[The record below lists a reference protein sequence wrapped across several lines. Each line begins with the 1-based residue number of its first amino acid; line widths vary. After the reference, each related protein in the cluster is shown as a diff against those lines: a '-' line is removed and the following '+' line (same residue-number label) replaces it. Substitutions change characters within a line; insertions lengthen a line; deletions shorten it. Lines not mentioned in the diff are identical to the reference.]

1 MKRKIEIILL
11 CLIVL
16 TIGCQKEE
24 LYSDRQES
32 ATESTNLQLL
42 KSGDHIVNDIMGSK
56 TKSVVLNSKVDYEY
70 PWLLDLEDN
79 KDRLV
84 YCMESEDNFT
94 DRKIIYVR
102 DGDNQFSF
110 ILERAYVSSE
120 FGNIDELDV
129 DSKATFTGILTIY
142 TIDNTPLYSY
152 FYFENQMVGETN
164 ILEYT
169 NSNKNNSK
177 RSKSGDRTIDGGML
191 PEAQCF
197 AYTEGDGSWSSPP
210 QVWFIGNSGRYTNY
224 NRGTSS
230 NTNYYRSNNSYD
242 GGSSTSNSTNSTTT
256 SNNTGGIDIEKL
268 PKDKKAS
275 VELMYLEK
283 RGDKELAEVLRTLLS
298 DSNISTED
306 KVAVYVAIHE
316 AYLQLQGEYMMAIF
330 SPENL
335 GTILSLAL
343 IPNITATTQ
352 NKVFNL
358 ALTAKDKSFVRMI
371 TGIRDA
377 LKGKGDF
384 GLGKATRK
392 EAVEMG
398 KAWVGKNYQ
407 VKSVG
412 NHIIWKS
419 NNGMRQFRMDYKPKL
434 GKTQA
439 NFQRT
444 NGTTKSF
451 EHNGHLD
458 ITN

>member
-32 ATESTNLQLL
+32 VTESTNLQLL
-42 KSGDHIVNDIMGSK
+42 KSGDLIVNDIMGSK

-94 DRKIIYVR
+94 DRKMIYVK
-102 DGDNQFSF
+102 DGDKRFNY
-110 ILERAYVSSE
+110 IVERAYVCSNVD
-120 FGNIDELDV
+120 NIEKLDV
-129 DSKATFTGILTIY
+129 DSKVNFTGILTIY
-142 TIDNTPLYSY
+142 TSENKALCSY
-152 FYFENQMVGETN
+152 FYVNNEFVGETM
-164 ILEYT
+164 IDE
-169 NSNKNNSK
+169 S
-177 RSKSGDRTIDGGML
+177 SKSLKSRLKNGEGLAHDEGKFPNLL
-191 PEAQCF
+191 PEVKVF
-197 AYTEGDGSWSSPP
+197 GDGS
-210 QVWFIGNSGRYTNY
+210 VRMDLWFLQNSGRYTNY
-224 NRGTSS
+224 NRGRSSDRTYYPSDDSYDEGGSTNNSS
-230 NTNYYRSNNSYD
+230 NSSSISNNSER
-242 GGSSTSNSTNSTTT
+242 
-256 SNNTGGIDIEKL
+256 IDPEKL
-268 PKDKKAS
+268 PKDKKAF

-283 RGDKELAEVLRTLLS
+283 RGDKELAKVLRALLN
-298 DSNISTED
+298 DPHITTED

-316 AYLQLQGEYMMAIF
+316 AYLKLQGEYMMAIF

-335 GTILSLAL
+335 GTVLSLAL
-343 IPNITATTQ
+343 IPNITTTTQ
-352 NKVFNL
+352 NKIFNL

-377 LKGKGDF
+377 LKGKGNF
-384 GLGKATRK
+384 GLGRATRN
-392 EAVEMG
+392 EAMAMG
-398 KAWVGKNYQ
+398 KAWVGEGYE
-407 VKSVG
+407 VKSIG
-412 NHIIWKS
+412 NQLIWKS
-419 NNGMRQFRMDYKPKL
+419 KNGMRQFRLAFKSKL

-458 ITN
+458 LTN